1 VCEPLR
7 SFGFRAELAFVLY
20 LSTPRER
27 MSWWHRLTGGS
38 SERDGS
44 ARVTDYLAE
53 AIDLEARGDF
63 ANALTSYRLALRQ
76 RPDDPKVLQNIAIAF
91 SKTAQPEEAIRH
103 YRRALELEPALS
115 GAHYG
120 LAFLLLKRSD
130 TAGCAAHLEAFL
142 RTSRRDGD
150 AARFVAHAE
159 RTLASLSGA
168 APGPDDLNGAHDSSG
183 WSEDHADSSM
193 RNRDTGPAEPGP
205 GR

>member
-1 VCEPLR
+1 
-7 SFGFRAELAFVLY
+7 
-20 LSTPRER
+20 
-27 MSWWHRLTGGS
+27 MSWWQRLTGGS

-44 ARVTDYLAE
+44 PRATDYLAE
-53 AIDLEARGDF
+53 AIDLEARGDY

-91 SKTAQPEEAIRH
+91 SKTSQPEEAIRA

-120 LAFLLLKRSD
+120 LAFLLLKRAD

-142 RTSRRDGD
+142 RTTRRDGD

-168 APGPDDLNGAHDSSG
+168 APMPDDTHTNGADDEQSE
-183 WSEDHADSSM
+183 WSDPSVNGHADRSRGGYNS
-193 RNRDTGPAEPGP
+193 GPAEPGP